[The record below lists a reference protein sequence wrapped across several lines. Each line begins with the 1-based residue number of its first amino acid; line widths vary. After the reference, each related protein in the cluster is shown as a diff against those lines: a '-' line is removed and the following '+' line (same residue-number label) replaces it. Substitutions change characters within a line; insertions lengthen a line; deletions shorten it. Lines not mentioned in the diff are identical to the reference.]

1 MVKDELK
8 SVIIDIERERRRA
21 LSIGCD
27 RQTLAKGPLAPLE
40 DRAPIT
46 RRQKDRYFVT
56 FSTGE
61 FPRPVQRGS
70 VDSFIR
76 T

>member
-8 SVIIDIERERRRA
+8 SVIIEIERERRRA

-40 DRAPIT
+40 DRPPKT
-46 RRQKDRYFVT
+46 QRQKDRYFVAC
-56 FSTGE
+56 TGE